1 MAKEVEPQKITTGGL
16 DANYTVMDE
25 NIIIQNSANV
35 FVHIKQ
41 GDNPTD
47 ITLQTNFE
55 VDDVVLPD
63 KTIAGV
69 SDEFIGTFSPKIYE
83 DRQGQI
89 TIESTETDAEIAVL
103 RA

>member
-1 MAKEVEPQKITTGGL
+1 MAKVVDAQSITTGGL
-16 DANYTVMDE
+16 DATYTVMDE
-25 NIIIQNSANV
+25 DIIIQNSANV

-41 GDNPTD
+41 GTDPTD

-63 KTIAGV
+63 KTITEV
-69 SDEFIGTFSPKIYE
+69 SDEFIGTFSAKIYE
-83 DRQGQI
+83 DGQGQI

-103 RA
+103 RV